1 MTASLFSLLGYIVHI
16 EGGQGFPKIK
26 MEFYVN
32 FHSYI
37 FFNSIAD
44 LKKLFS
50 FIFTVY
56 LQPHI

>member
-37 FFNSIAD
+37 FFSSIAD
-44 LKKLFS
+44 KKHTFP
-50 FIFTVY
+50 FIF
-56 LQPHI
+56 PIHHI